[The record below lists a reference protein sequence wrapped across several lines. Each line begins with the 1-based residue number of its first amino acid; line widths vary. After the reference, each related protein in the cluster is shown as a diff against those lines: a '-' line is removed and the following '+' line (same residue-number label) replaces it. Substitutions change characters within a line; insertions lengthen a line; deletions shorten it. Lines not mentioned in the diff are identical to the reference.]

1 MIKANEFNE
10 VRYRFLSDEEC
21 MEIKNTIGK
30 ICNNHSNDE
39 WWKVYV
45 SINAMVSYYLNN
57 VHTDD
62 AFNESYELE
71 MRNQQE
77 V

>member
-45 SINAMVSYYLNN
+45 SINAMVAFYLNRMYS
-57 VHTDD
+57 DD
-62 AFNESYELE
+62 VFAELVE
-71 MRNQQE
+71 RG
-77 V
+77 